1 MSKLLDELMEKNL
14 ISENETLSQMIQDIV
29 PLEQEKFTNLEIEAN
44 KKQEFSVVV
53 YKKDNL
59 LVRFFK
65 NIRFSLEK
73 LRIMRH
79 AREFDLSK
87 NDNRQ

>member
-44 KKQEFSVVV
+44 KKQEFSVVI

>member
-1 MSKLLDELMEKNL
+1 MNKLDELMEKNL
-14 ISENETLSQMIQDIV
+14 ISENEILSQMIEDIV
-29 PLEQEKFTNLEIEAN
+29 PLKQERFTDLEIEAN
-44 KKQEFSVVV
+44 RKQEFSVVV

-65 NIRFSLEK
+65 NIRFSIEK

-79 AREFDLSK
+79 SK
-87 NDNRQ
+87 EYELTKNQNR